1 MAMVID
7 PVCGMRI
14 DPEDAVA
21 EVEHGGTTYFFCSE
35 ACRDVFVAD
44 PDQFVT

>member
-14 DPEDAVA
+14 DPDDAAA
-21 EVEHGGTTYFFCSE
+21 EVEHGGTTYSFCSE
-35 ACRDVFVAD
+35 ACRNLFVAN
-44 PDQFVT
+44 PDQFVS